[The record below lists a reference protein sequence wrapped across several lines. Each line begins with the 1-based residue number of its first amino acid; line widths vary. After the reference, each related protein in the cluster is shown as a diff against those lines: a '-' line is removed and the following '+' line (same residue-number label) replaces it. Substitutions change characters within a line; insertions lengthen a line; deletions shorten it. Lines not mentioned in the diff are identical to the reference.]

1 MNYFTGISSG
11 SAVAAA
17 VRLAREP
24 AWHDKTVVVI
34 PPDSGERYLAI
45 TLFILTG

>member
-1 MNYFTGISSG
+1 MNYFTDIASG
-11 SAVAAA
+11 SAAA
-17 VRLAREP
+17 RLTCAP

-34 PPDSGERYLAI
+34 PPDSGERYLST